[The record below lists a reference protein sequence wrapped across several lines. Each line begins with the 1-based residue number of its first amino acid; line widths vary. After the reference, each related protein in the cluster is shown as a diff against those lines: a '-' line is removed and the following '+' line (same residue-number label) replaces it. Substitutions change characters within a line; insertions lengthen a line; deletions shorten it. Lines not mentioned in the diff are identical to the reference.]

1 MSLIDLV
8 RRKKGL
14 PKKVAILGPTG
25 SGKTTFLE
33 GFFNQLERSDV
44 VRRKQVENTVDNTYV
59 LLAGQKN
66 IDSMTTVSMNQLSV
80 KLVISKANRLYYSDP
95 NEVIPPEECETELE
109 ISFIDNPGQERFLFM
124 SEINIGG
131 ADAAIIV
138 VDGSISVSIASLPK
152 FLEVVRI
159 EEERTKRELPKLVFV
174 NKADL
179 AQAGGYLGSETVLR
193 LFQDLINKYKIIL
206 FETTNSNFVSF
217 EVPLRTL
224 IQFLTKKIK
233 YKNY

>member
-1 MSLIDLV
+1 MTFIDLV
-8 RRKKGL
+8 RKQKKR
-14 PKKVAILGPTG
+14 PKRVAILGPTG

-33 GFFNQLERSDV
+33 GFFSQLDRSDV
-44 VRRKQVENTVDNTYV
+44 TRRKQVENKVDNTYV
-59 LLAGQKN
+59 LLAGQKD
-66 IDSMTTVSMNQLSV
+66 IDSMTTVSMNQLTV
-80 KLVISKANRLYYSDP
+80 KLVISKANRLYYSDAT
-95 NEVIPPEECETELE
+95 EKIPEQECESELD

-152 FLEVVRI
+152 FLEVIRI
-159 EEERTKRELPKLVFV
+159 EEERTKREMPKLVFV

-179 AQAGGYLGSETVLR
+179 ATAGGFLGSETVLR
-193 LFQDLINKYKIIL
+193 LFHDLINKYRIIL
-206 FETTNSNFVSF
+206 FETTNENFVSF

-224 IQFLTKKIK
+224 IQLLTKKK
-233 YKNY
+233 